1 MIDSSYNRDA
11 REPYQPLSQFE
22 AVVIKVASP
31 EVIRSWSHGEVK
43 NPETINYRS
52 FKPEKGGLFCEK
64 IFGPYRDWE
73 CSCGKYKRVKNKG
86 IICERCG
93 VEVCHSKVRRER
105 MGHIELAVPVSHIWF
120 FKCMP
125 SRIGLMLEKTA
136 RELERI
142 IYYEVWVVTDP
153 GDTPL
158 ALGETLDGMQYN
170 QARSEYGD
178 GFRAE
183 MGAPAVR
190 TLLEQIDLEP
200 LRAQLEVDFAS
211 THNKATRK
219 KLSKRLRLVE
229 GFIKSNSRP
238 EWMILEVLPV
248 IPPDLRPLVPLEGG
262 RFATSDLND
271 LYRRVIN
278 RNSRLKGMLQ
288 THTPEV
294 IIRNEKRMLQEA
306 VDALLDNGRHGRAVT
321 GAGSR
326 PLKSLSCMLKGK
338 QGRFRLNLL
347 GKRVD
352 YSGRSVIVVGPELK
366 LMQCGLPKK
375 MALTLFEPFI
385 IRYLKEG
392 GYAHT
397 VRSAK
402 KMIER
407 GDTVVWDILE
417 KVTKGHPVML
427 NRAPTLHRL
436 SIQAFDPILIEGSA
450 IRLHPLVCTGYNA
463 DFDGDQMAVHVPL
476 SAAAQLECKLL
487 MLSTNNIFSPASG
500 KPITTPTQDITLGVY
515 YLTRPPMTPP
525 GSARLFRDIHEVLFA
540 LDTGHIKI
548 HDAVKIPNPD
558 YGVETPRGDKDS
570 KFIIT
575 TPGRCIFNGI
585 WDKSLGFYNSQ
596 ATKKEIGKL
605 IAEAYEHVGHDR
617 AIILLD
623 KLKNLGY
630 EYATVAGFSISVADV
645 PFPENKASLI
655 EAARKEIKKI
665 QDEFEAGAR
674 TEGEKHDRIVEVWTK
689 VTNDVAKDLFAACE
703 EENKKR
709 INPVYAMLDS
719 GARGSKDQIRQ
730 LAGMRGLMAKPN
742 GEIIERPILSNFR
755 EGLTVLEYFISTHGA
770 RKGLADTAL
779 KTADSGYMTRKLV
792 DVAQDIICR
801 CEDCGTMKGIW
812 ISAIKGDDEKPL
824 LSLADRLVGRYS
836 AQDIRDT
843 ANSGELI
850 IAAGEEFTPEIAK
863 RVEALGHPRVLI
875 RSVLTCEVEHG
886 VCVKCYGKNLATDR
900 DAEVGDALGIIAA
913 QSIGEPGT
921 QLTMRTFH
929 IGGVASAVSKQSD
942 IKARKSGK
950 ISFEGINTVTNE
962 KGEML
967 VINKN
972 GFIVVYD
979 EDLVKEAEQNARER
993 AKQEA
998 AIIGTIYNPNYDYW
1012 KDAMKETPVERYSVE
1027 IGAILFCREG
1037 DVVEANQQL
1046 AKWDPSNM
1054 PIIAEDGGVVDLL
1067 DLLDGVTY
1075 KRDQRRGSMEQL
1087 TVLEHNDDL
1096 SPRIVIKNPQTLEDI
1111 REYPL
1116 AAGTLLMVK
1125 KGQRVSPG
1133 TTLARIPYQQ
1143 QRNKDIT
1150 GGLPRVA
1157 ELFEARTPKDI
1168 AEISQ
1173 IDGYFFT
1180 SLQDG
1185 KKDIAAYKTKKGRV
1199 VYVTNPDTEETSEHH
1214 IPNNKHLI
1222 VSNGE
1227 YVKKGQKLTTGAVIP
1242 QDLLRICGAQEL
1254 QRYLVN
1260 EVQNVYRSQGVE
1272 INDKHIE
1279 IIIRQMMQKVRI
1291 VDKCEDGSSGQG
1303 DTRFLAGELVDRYEF
1318 DRENKRVAAAG
1329 GRPAEA
1335 EPVLLGI
1342 TKASLETDSFIS
1354 AASFQDTTRILTD
1367 AATLGRED
1375 VLRGFKENVITGH
1388 LIPAGTGAV
1397 DLQNLKVK
1405 LLGEEL
1411 PPETPLDEQKED
1423 EAVPELDITKID
1435 FGDDDEYQPTD
1446 EEQAEFGDLDD
1457 ADALD
1462 FPAED
1467 IIFDETELS
1476 DDEFSDDSLTDEDD
1490 GE

>member
-1 MIDSSYNRDA
+1 MIDSSYNRDT

-43 NPETINYRS
+43 NPETINYRT

-64 IFGPYRDWE
+64 IFGPQRDWE
-73 CSCGKYKRVKNKG
+73 CNCGKYKRVKNKG

-93 VEVCHSKVRRER
+93 VEVCTSKVRRER

-158 ALGETLDGMQYN
+158 TLGETLDGVHYN
-170 QARSEYGD
+170 QAREEYGD

-190 TLLEQIDLEP
+190 SLLEQIDLEP
-200 LRAQLEVDFAS
+200 LRAKLEVDFAS
-211 THNKATRK
+211 TKNKATRK

-229 GFIKSNSRP
+229 GFIKSDSRP

-385 IRYLKEG
+385 IRYLKERG
-392 GYAHT
+392 HAHT

-407 GDTVVWDILE
+407 GAPAVWDILE
-417 KVTKGHPVML
+417 EVTKGHPVML

-515 YLTRPPMTPP
+515 YLTRPPMTEP

-558 YGVETPRGDKDS
+558 YGVETPRGNKDD

-585 WDKSLGFYNSQ
+585 WDKSLGFYNDK

-605 IAEAYEHVGHDR
+605 IAEAYGHVGHDR

-645 PFPENKASLI
+645 PVPTSKAKLI
-655 EAARKEIKKI
+655 ASARADIEKI
-665 QDEFEAGAR
+665 QADFDKGAL
-674 TEGEKHDRIVEVWTK
+674 TEGEKHDQIVDIWTK
-689 VTNDVAKDLFAACE
+689 TTNQVAQDLFAACE
-703 EENKKR
+703 AESKTR

-719 GARGSKDQIRQ
+719 GARGSRDQIRQ

-742 GEIIERPILSNFR
+742 GDIIERPILSNFR
-755 EGLTVLEYFISTHGA
+755 EGLSVAEYFISTHGA

-812 ISAIKGDDEKPL
+812 ISAIKGDDDKPL

-836 AQDIRDT
+836 AQDIRDIT
-843 ANSGELI
+843 NDGQLI
-850 IAAGEEFTPEIAK
+850 IAAGEAFTPEIAR
-863 RVEALGHPRVLI
+863 RVEDRGIQRVLI
-875 RSVLTCEVEHG
+875 RSVLTCDVEHG

-929 IGGVASAVSKQSD
+929 IGGVASATSKQSD
-942 IKARKSGK
+942 IKTRNGGK
-950 ISFEGINTVTNE
+950 VFLENIRTVTND
-962 KGEML
+962 KGEVL

-972 GFIVVYD
+972 GFIVVFD
-979 EDLVKEAEQNARER
+979 ENLVKEAEQSARER

-998 AIIGTIYNPNYDYW
+998 AIIGTFYNADYDYW
-1012 KDAMKETPVERYSVE
+1012 SDAMKETPVDRYPVE
-1027 IGAILFCREG
+1027 IGAVLFCRDG
-1037 DVVEANQQL
+1037 DTVEAGRQL
-1046 AKWDPSNM
+1046 AVWDPSNM
-1054 PIIAEDGGVVDLL
+1054 PIIAEEGGIIDLP
-1067 DLLDGVTY
+1067 DLIDGVTY
-1075 KRDQRRGSMEQL
+1075 KRDQRRGSTEQL

-1096 SPRIVIKNPQTLEDI
+1096 NPRIVIKNPDTLEDI
-1111 REYPL
+1111 GDYPL

-1125 KGQRVSPG
+1125 KGQRVNPG

-1143 QRNKDIT
+1143 QKNKDIT

-1168 AEISQ
+1168 AEIAQ
-1173 IDGYFFT
+1173 IDGYVE
-1180 SLQDG
+1180 
-1185 KKDIAAYKTKKGRV
+1185 ITKINKNTGRKGRV
-1199 VYVTNPDTEETSEHH
+1199 LYVVNPDTNATSEHL
-1214 IPNNKHLI
+1214 IPSNKHLI

-1242 QDLLRICGAQEL
+1242 QALLSICGPQEL

-1260 EVQNVYRSQGVE
+1260 EVQTVYRSQGVE

-1291 VDKCEDGSSGQG
+1291 LDKRHDDPRSTGQG
-1303 DTRFLAGELVDRYEF
+1303 DTRFLAGELIDRYEF
-1318 DRENKRVAAAG
+1318 ERENKRVRAAG

-1342 TKASLETDSFIS
+1342 TKASLETESFIS

-1388 LIPAGTGAV
+1388 LIPAGTGAA
-1397 DLQNLKVK
+1397 DLQNIKVK

-1411 PPETPLDEQKED
+1411 PPEITTLDD
-1423 EAVPELDITKID
+1423 RDDGDSAADNLDISQID
-1435 FGDDDEYQPTD
+1435 FGDDDDYQPTD
-1446 EEQAEFGDLDD
+1446 EDGADFGDDEE
-1457 ADALD
+1457 
-1462 FPAED
+1462 FPPED
-1467 IIFDETELS
+1467 ILFSETELS
-1476 DDEFSDDSLTDEDD
+1476 DDEFSDDALTDDDD